1 MSCDFLIFD
10 FETVSNIPAEA
21 PIISMGA
28 IAGNWGNSVK
38 ELRYTGFYRVVSI
51 KEQLE
56 LGLKPNAETIRWWSK
71 QSQEAQEIFKAK
83 NKVTVYQ
90 CFEDFHKWCLDIG
103 VTDKTKT
110 FIRAPHFDIVIYNN
124 VMSKIHNSHKFPIPY
139 NHWKV
144 RDIRTALDIMYD
156 VNNGYAPN
164 KEELMSEHNLISHN
178 ALEDCLRDYLQLNQY
193 FEAMKV

>member
-38 ELRYTGFYRVVSI
+38 ELRSSGFYRVVSI
-51 KEQLE
+51 KEQLK
-56 LGLKPNAETIRWWSK
+56 LGLKPSADTIKWWSE
-71 QSQEAQEIFKAK
+71 QSREAQEIFKAK

-90 CFEDFHKWCLDIG
+90 CFEDFHAWCLDIG
-103 VTDKTKT
+103 ITNKTKT

-124 VMSKIHNSHKFPIPY
+124 IMSKIHNSQKFPIPY

-144 RDIRTALDIMYD
+144 RDIRTAIDIMYGVD
-156 VNNGYAPN
+156 SGYAPN
-164 KEELMSEHNLISHN
+164 KDELLSEYNLISHN